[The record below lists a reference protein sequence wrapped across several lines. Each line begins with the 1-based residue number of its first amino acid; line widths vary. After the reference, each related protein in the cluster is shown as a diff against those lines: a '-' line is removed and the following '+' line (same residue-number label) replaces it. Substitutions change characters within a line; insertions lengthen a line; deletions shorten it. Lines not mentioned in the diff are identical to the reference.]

1 MVKKTEIDNEELDF
15 ETSEFDNID
24 MTDENDYLDDEKEYS
39 STQDENILDL
49 DVKKWSSE
57 KIWDVTKTV
66 SKKWK
71 ITYSIDVSENTYKM
85 FEEMKKLLNNEA
97 KRSWDSNLEISNDK
111 IIDTCILTIINELS
125 SDTEE

>member
-1 MVKKTEIDNEELDF
+1 MVKKTEIENDELDL
-15 ETSEFDNID
+15 EMSEFDNID
-24 MTDENDYLDDEKEYS
+24 MTDENDYSDDEKEYS

-97 KRSWDSNLEISNDK
+97 KKSWDSNLEISNDK
-111 IIDTCILTIINELS
+111 IIATCILTILNELS

>member
-111 IIDTCILTIINELS
+111 IIATCILTILNELS

>member
-1 MVKKTEIDNEELDF
+1 MIKKTEIDNEELDF

-111 IIDTCILTIINELS
+111 IIATCILTILNELS